1 MTRIT
6 ALSGVNPLK
15 SRVPAS
21 PETVDRALITACA
34 VIWLLA
40 LGMGVA
46 ATVALVDLGR
56 GHPSGETGSS
66 TPWLLYVIIAVS
78 ALVIALAIPLLL
90 RARRNALS
98 EAGAVSVPPRA
109 SSALT
114 PAPSVTL
121 ADRDPPG
128 YPGPMPARH
137 TTSTLSAEML
147 DRMWLRCGIG
157 VLTATGVAMVA
168 VALAAYLLSAESDG
182 GAWAAL
188 AVAGVITVAMTA
200 IPVFYL
206 RQLKAALDDAELP
219 A

>member
-1 MTRIT
+1 MTRISGF
-6 ALSGVNPLK
+6 SGVHPLNG
-15 SRVPAS
+15 RVTAS
-21 PETVDRALITACA
+21 PETVDRGLITACA
-34 VIWLLA
+34 VIWLLV
-40 LGMGVA
+40 LGTGVA

-56 GHPSGETGSS
+56 GHPSGENGSS

-98 EAGAVSVPPRA
+98 ETGAVSAPPLRTP
-109 SSALT
+109 SALT
-114 PAPSVTL
+114 PAASV
-121 ADRDPPG
+121 APVDRDPPG

-137 TTSTLSAEML
+137 TTSALSAEVL
-147 DRMWLRCGIG
+147 DRMWLRCGLG

-168 VALAAYLLSAESDG
+168 VALAAYLLAVESDS

-188 AVAGVITVAMTA
+188 AVAAVITVAMAA

-206 RQLKAALDDAELP
+206 RQLKAALDEA
-219 A
+219 